1 MTLTELLADTY
12 RRLNFQTTPDTAVTT
27 RLTAFIN
34 ETHAEILAK
43 PGLQSLLYGSL
54 AFASV
59 ASQARYGL
67 PLSVARILSVTET
80 TNRRKLETRSLD
92 WYRTIEANPASNT
105 GTPEVYI
112 PLGQQAVKRVPATTG
127 TGLWV
132 ASSSASDTVPTVA
145 IEAIRVDGYPHT
157 PANATLTGVTR
168 VAIGGGSALTDYIDV
183 TQFMVSAACVGDVT
197 LYDAAAAG
205 NVLGVIPRGATSAR
219 YQCFALFPT
228 PSAALPYTIDV
239 EHDAY
244 TLSAANDEPLLPL
257 RFHRLL
263 AIGARVKEYEKEGN
277 ERYAIAKLE
286 FDDAVDDMIYNVTCS
301 PDYVMVPGQMP
312 SSGSNLGPMYPNGR
326 W

>member
-1 MTLTELLADTY
+1 
-12 RRLNFQTTPDTAVTT
+12 
-27 RLTAFIN
+27 
-34 ETHAEILAK
+34 
-43 PGLQSLLYGSL
+43 
-54 AFASV
+54 
-59 ASQARYGL
+59 
-67 PLSVARILSVTET
+67 
-80 TNRRKLETRSLD
+80 LD

-112 PLGQQAVKRVPATTG
+112 PLGQQAVKQVPATTG
-127 TGLWV
+127 TGLWA

-157 PANATLTGVTR
+157 PSNTTITGVTR
-168 VAIGGGSALTDYIDV
+168 VAIGTLTDYIDV

-228 PSAALPYTIDV
+228 PSAVLPYTIDV
-239 EHDAY
+239 EHDPYA
-244 TLSAANDEPLLPL
+244 LSAANDEPLLPL
-257 RFHRLL
+257 KFHRLL

-277 ERYAIAKLE
+277 ERYPVAKRE
-286 FDDAVDDMIYNVTCS
+286 FDEAVSDMIYQVTCS
-301 PDYVMVPGQMP
+301 PDYVMVPGHTP
-312 SSGSNLGPMYPNGR
+312 SRDGGSNLGPWYPGGR